1 MSFSKV
7 TEQMRQGKGNVGQ
20 PDTPN
25 VTTTE
30 MQEIMDALPNLALD
44 FINQHIDELEANT
57 AAANIGAQVPSGLTA
72 NENVQSILTA
82 LSVSALD
89 TASVKHSH
97 ANKTVLDSITEA
109 VKDGYDLI
117 VNKLAGIES
126 VQSAITDSNS
136 AIPTSSAVVAYVAAQ
151 NIAQK
156 VINAAYPVYSV
167 YSTTSNLTPS
177 TILGYGTWTKI
188 GSTDSEGV
196 SRYVRTA

>member
-30 MQEIMDALPNLALD
+30 MQEIMDELANLAID
-44 FINQHIDELEANT
+44 SFNTHIDELTANT
-57 AAANIGAQVPSGLTA
+57 AASNVGAQVPSGLTA
-72 NENVQSILTA
+72 NENVQSILTV

-97 ANKTVLDSITEA
+97 ANKTVLDSITES
-109 VKDGYDLI
+109 VKDGYDLL
-117 VNKLAGIES
+117 VNTLAGIES

-156 VINAAYPVYSV
+156 VINAAYPVNSV
-167 YSTTSNLTPS
+167 YSTTSNLNPLS
-177 TILGYGTWTKI
+177 ILGYGSWTKI